1 MYKRKEGIEKIKSE
15 QVEYCLIRSASV
27 SPLKNSFPIAGF
39 YTMLF
44 MPGNANQYE
53 FSIYLLCVFASI
65 TPIYFVLVVMQSWA
79 NYHSLPTCEEES
91 AACHTTYH
99 IPALYKKKY
108 HSNNINRKTC
118 LSRQANCRS
127 DRLWPMTVI
136 LSLLVQHYMNFRSTF
151 NFVIHYVY
159 FAI

>member
-65 TPIYFVLVVMQSWA
+65 TPIYFVLVVMQSCA

-99 IPALYKKKY
+99 IPHTSSLQKKISFKQYK
-108 HSNNINRKTC
+108 
-118 LSRQANCRS
+118 
-127 DRLWPMTVI
+127 
-136 LSLLVQHYMNFRSTF
+136 
-151 NFVIHYVY
+151 
-159 FAI
+159 